1 MNQWVDDGVL
11 SIEAVES
18 LLEANNGLNTVMGFP
33 TRIDPAKRQ
42 IADPLKRYLQLTSSA
57 VEIQKPQHF
66 AVESDPKVDQKKNL
80 ARAHAHGRKN
90 A

>member
-66 AVESDPKVDQKKNL
+66 AVESDPKVDQKKVS
-80 ARAHAHGRKN
+80 RPRTRP
-90 A
+90 